1 MELQKIKILGKKS
14 FPLILWV
21 MTAIEVKRERNSVGY
36 TYHSI
41 SSTLPGEWCQN
52 IIRVQKK
59 KNQNI
64 CKLQ

>member
-36 TYHSI
+36 TYHSL
-41 SSTLPGEWCQN
+41 SSTCLGN
-52 IIRVQKK
+52 GAKTLSVFKRK

-64 CKLQ
+64 CKFQ